1 MILKLSNVFT
11 VVFLVFSSV
20 TFTQNFSHNVAANNK
35 KYFVSD
41 LQKQVDIHHY
51 HLIIDLN
58 TEEKILKGTAKLTA
72 TKNPKLD
79 LNSEL
84 ELNLYD
90 NLIVSSIKVND
101 TNAAY
106 SRNKN
111 RLFIK
116 S

>member
-1 MILKLSNVFT
+1 MILKLSNIFT

-41 LQKQVDIHHY
+41 LQKQADILHY

-58 TEEKILKGTAKLTA
+58 TEEKILNGTAKLMA
-72 TKNPKLD
+72 TKNPELD

-90 NLIVSSIKVND
+90 NLIVTSIKVNGS
-101 TNAAY
+101 TAEY
-106 SRNKN
+106 T
-111 RLFIK
+111 
-116 S
+116 